1 MTIPGGRN
9 HLTGPLCPRRRRG
22 RPAAPSSRCGLL
34 VLLGAA
40 LLMLLACATVELAA
54 VAFASG
60 QRAKAASGL
69 LLVAWGA
76 GSFLGGLL
84 LGSRARRLPLGLLCW
99 ISAASFALLCV
110 AASAAELAAL
120 LFCSGMTLAPML
132 SRLYGLVG
140 ERAIGGRSSEV
151 FGWLTGA
158 LAVGAAAGT
167 ALGGEVVDRLRR
179 APGVPARSG
188 ARRGGRGARAHARTE
203 PGGMAGRGRR
213 RCSDARVIAH
223 THLVDGVSSVDQT
236 SRRRSSVAI
245 SRHPHS
251 PDRRCF
257 RHAGRRRG
265 TVAPVMVR
273 SSRRCR
279 KRRAVERTAY
289 AACSCSPAGSKARR
303 MVAALFWMRS
313 QDALIPVI
321 ARSPSPAQV
330 AT

>member
-1 MTIPGGRN
+1 MSPSPARTPGGSVLAR
-9 HLTGPLCPRRRRG
+9 
-22 RPAAPSSRCGLL
+22 GLL

-167 ALGGEVVDRLRR
+167 ALGGEVVDRLG
-179 APGVPARSG
+179 APPAFLLAAVLAAAAG
-188 ARRGGRGARAHARTE
+188 ALALT
-203 PGGMAGRGRR
+203 PG
-213 RCSDARVIAH
+213 
-223 THLVDGVSSVDQT
+223 
-236 SRRRSSVAI
+236 
-245 SRHPHS
+245 P
-251 PDRRCF
+251 
-257 RHAGRRRG
+257 
-265 TVAPVMVR
+265 
-273 SSRRCR
+273 
-279 KRRAVERTAY
+279 
-289 AACSCSPAGSKARR
+289 SPAGWLDGAGD
-303 MVAALFWMRS
+303 AA
-313 QDALIPVI
+313 
-321 ARSPSPAQV
+321 
-330 AT
+330 ATRG